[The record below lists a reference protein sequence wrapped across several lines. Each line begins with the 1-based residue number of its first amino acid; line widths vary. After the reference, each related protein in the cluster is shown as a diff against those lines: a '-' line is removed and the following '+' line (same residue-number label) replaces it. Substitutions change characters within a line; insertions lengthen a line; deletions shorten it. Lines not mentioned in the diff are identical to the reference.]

1 MIPVPKIDIAAQPV
15 VFDSTYPEPWGS
27 RMGRRSFQDLG
38 DAAGLTQYGVVLA
51 VLHPGATSS
60 LRHWHEKEDE
70 FVWVVEGELVLVQ
83 DAGETTLR
91 AGDAAGFRAGDP
103 DGHHLLN
110 RSDAVARYL
119 VVGTRVADDVCR
131 YSDVDLV
138 FRTTTGR
145 FTRRDGTPAG
155 EAAGEPAGEKE
166 KP

>member
-1 MIPVPKIDIAAQPV
+1 MPKIDIASLPK

-51 VLHPGATSS
+51 RLEPGATSS
-60 LRHWHEKEDE
+60 LRHWHSAEDE
-70 FVWVVEGELVLVQ
+70 FVWMVEGELVLVQ
-83 DAGETTLR
+83 DAGETVLR
-91 AGDAAGFRAGDP
+91 AGESAGFRAGDP

-119 VVGTRVADDVCR
+119 VIGTRMPDDVCS

-138 FRTTTGR
+138 FHTARGG
-145 FTRRDGTPAG
+145 FARRDGTPVAG
-155 EAAGEPAGEKE
+155 RKE
-166 KP
+166 NP